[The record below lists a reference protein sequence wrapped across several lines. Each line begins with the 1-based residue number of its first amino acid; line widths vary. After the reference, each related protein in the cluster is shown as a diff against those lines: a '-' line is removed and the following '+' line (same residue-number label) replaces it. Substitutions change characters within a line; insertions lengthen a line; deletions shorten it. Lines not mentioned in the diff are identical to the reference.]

1 MGKEKLNFENNISG
15 AQIEKIMDLQEKL
28 SENLRAE
35 GIPVNNECRLQISG
49 FKNVY
54 PQDDIEIDIKI
65 VLELQKKWS
74 EEGGVKKEGEQFEII
89 KTIIFNKFLG
99 NDFVAVRSSLYDDF
113 KNGIDN
119 IILDKKTG
127 NLVCAFDEVAS
138 ISGKE
143 FEDKK
148 DKVLSRNIK
157 QKGVKLKYSIYLKDG
172 EIALGPTEQIPI
184 FYLALPS
191 SRLKEAINRLSP
203 SLEEKTD
210 YERKLFE
217 FFISLIEHQ
226 IKTLRLYPQVEEI
239 LSKSINSFEDRL
251 KKLYK

>member
-1 MGKEKLNFENNISG
+1 MRKEKQNFEKNISESE
-15 AQIEKIMDLQEKL
+15 IEKIIYLQEKL
-28 SENLRAE
+28 SENLRSE
-35 GIPVNNECRLQISG
+35 GIPVTNECRLQISG
-49 FKNVY
+49 FQGVY
-54 PQDDIEIDIKI
+54 PQDEIEIDIRI

-74 EEGGVKKEGEQFEII
+74 EEGGIKKEGEQFEVI

-113 KNGIDN
+113 KNGVDN

-127 NLVCAFDEVAS
+127 NLICAFDEVAS

-148 DKVLSRNIK
+148 EKVLSKNIK
-157 QKGVKLKYSIYLKDG
+157 QKGVKLKYGIYLKG
-172 EIALGPTEQIPI
+172 EKIDLGPIQNIPL

-191 SRLKEAINRLSP
+191 DRLKEAIKKLSP

-210 YERKLFE
+210 YEKKLFE
-217 FFISLIEHQ
+217 FFISLIKHQ
-226 IKTLRLYPQVEEI
+226 IKTLKLYPQMDEV
-239 LSKSINSFEDRL
+239 LSQSINSLESRL
-251 KKLYK
+251 GKIY